1 MNEFTERLKEKGWTD
16 DDIQK
21 AVSIIEQG
29 KIKKPKKIAFL
40 DSIVYWIVLL
50 VALIGNFIISIILI
64 PFMLTMQGIRL
75 YTIIFIIG
83 FAFGAF
89 FDLLIRDI
97 EKLQQKDVIIAGVF
111 LPILAIINVSLMV
124 KFSNFLQAT
133 IKINNV
139 AQSPII
145 ISSIYVVGFILPYL
159 IRTALLLGRK
169 TKNFQQKL

>member
-145 ISSIYVVGFILPYL
+145 ISETYFSIVL
-159 IRTALLLGRK
+159 
-169 TKNFQQKL
+169 